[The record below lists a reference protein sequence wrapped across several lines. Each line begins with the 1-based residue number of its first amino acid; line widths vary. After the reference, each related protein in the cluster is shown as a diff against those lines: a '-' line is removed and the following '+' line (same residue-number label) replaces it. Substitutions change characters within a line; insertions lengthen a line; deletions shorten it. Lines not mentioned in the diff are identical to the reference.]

1 MWCTHRRTCFSC
13 RLGVHVQK
21 AGCAHECVSAWA
33 WREVAFWRGLSVRSR
48 LRNVCVPMSHI
59 LTETSCKGLKDVDR
73 RMCVPGTVC
82 ANDCV
87 QERLQT
93 RSCLGS
99 RAPSCACGASICPIS
114 LWFCGTHEVLA
125 CVLGL
130 KKVSE
135 ASSACTPLGLAE
147 RCALGRVSDC
157 VCERGVPRTPGG

>member
-1 MWCTHRRTCFSC
+1 M
-13 RLGVHVQK
+13 
-21 AGCAHECVSAWA
+21 
-33 WREVAFWRGLSVRSR
+33 GLEGGGFLEGIVPVRSR
-48 LRNVCVPMSHI
+48 LRNVRVPMSHI
-59 LTETSCKGLKDVDR
+59 LTETPCKGLKDVDR